1 MRISDWSSDVCSSDL
16 LGLTRSPAQ
25 SLAEGQVASPSPWAA
40 TLRRSLRILGLVGFA
55 VALSSVWGIDL
66 FHAASTQL
74 GERVVRGIIT
84 VAITIVLAYLVWE
97 LARTALAQKIG
108 RASCRERVCQYV

>member
-74 GERVVRGIIT
+74 GARVVRGGS
-84 VAITIVLAYLVWE
+84 A
-97 LARTALAQKIG
+97 ARSVGKEGVRT
-108 RASCRERVCQYV
+108 CRSRGSPYH